1 MAWPG
6 RPRERRVRE
15 VGLMTT
21 DQIVGS
27 MTSIKK
33 RLRSISKEYDL
44 LENHVEAMNVVQ
56 AALHEMTVL
65 HTLLPKPLQEKSWVF
80 MSLERGRT
88 HYRSAG
94 WR

>member
-1 MAWPG
+1 
-6 RPRERRVRE
+6 
-15 VGLMTT
+15 MTT

-33 RLRSISKEYDL
+33 RLRNISAAYDV

-56 AALHEMTVL
+56 AALHEMSVL
-65 HTLLPKPLQEKSWVF
+65 HTLLPRPLQDKSWVF
-80 MSLERGRT
+80 LSLERGHT
-88 HYRSAG
+88 HHRSAG

>member
-1 MAWPG
+1 
-6 RPRERRVRE
+6 
-15 VGLMTT
+15 MTT

-33 RLRSISKEYDL
+33 RLRSINAEYDV

-56 AALHEMTVL
+56 AALQEMSVL

-80 MSLERGRT
+80 LSLERGHT

>member
-1 MAWPG
+1 
-6 RPRERRVRE
+6 
-15 VGLMTT
+15 
-21 DQIVGS
+21 

-33 RLRSISKEYDL
+33 RLRSISAEYDI

-56 AALHEMTVL
+56 AALQEMSVL

-80 MSLERGRT
+80 LSLERGHT

>member
-1 MAWPG
+1 
-6 RPRERRVRE
+6 
-15 VGLMTT
+15 MTT

-33 RLRSISKEYDL
+33 RLRSISAEYDV

-56 AALHEMTVL
+56 AALQEMSVL

-80 MSLERGRT
+80 LSLERGHT